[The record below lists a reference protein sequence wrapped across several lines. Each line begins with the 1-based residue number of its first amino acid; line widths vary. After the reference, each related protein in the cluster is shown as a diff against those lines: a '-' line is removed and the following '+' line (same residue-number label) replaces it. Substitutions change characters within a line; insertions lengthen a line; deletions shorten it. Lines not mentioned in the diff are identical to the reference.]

1 LVKRSMFWSKILE
14 MISGKNAHFLQHS
27 SITWL

>member
-14 MISGKNAHFLQHS
+14 MISGKKCSLFA
-27 SITWL
+27 T